1 MLGAFSPWGAKS
13 GESLQKTANLRG
25 KVFRMQL
32 RPSVE
37 RSEQAVKGPFEMNAA
52 NVDHAVI
59 IAAGS
64 GARFGKATHLCPK
77 PMLEVLGIPL
87 ILRTIYTA
95 QKAGIRN
102 FTVITGYHAEMLEA
116 FLRKQ
121 QFRKITVRCVRNDKW
136 QRPNG
141 LSALAAQ
148 GEVPERFVLLM
159 ADHLFEAEIL
169 RKLLTRPLL
178 PGHCRLAVDY
188 RVSNILDLEDAT
200 KVMVDAGHVTD
211 IGKQLQ
217 SYNAIDTGIFLCSTA
232 LFDALE
238 TSVARGRES
247 LSDGIRELARRGAM
261 EVEDCGSG
269 FWQDVD
275 NERDLEMG
283 ERRLLATLVS
293 KTDSWLT
300 RKINRQIS
308 LAVTRRLAWKRIK
321 PNQITVFNFA
331 LGLGGAA
338 CMLTGHYWGPVFGA
352 LLFLLSSILD
362 GCDGEIA
369 RLKFQQSRAGA
380 WLDVSTDNVTH
391 LALFLCMTIGLM
403 RASGSPLYALPGGLL
418 VVGALS
424 SFVLSI
430 VGHKALDRDQGP
442 IFSSSRLRDV
452 PQSEDHSR
460 LALWLDRLANRDFAY
475 LIVMLALLN
484 RLEWFLWI
492 AGLGAPVFGFLLY
505 RAIAGNNITKVA
517 NGAVQLRY

>member
-1 MLGAFSPWGAKS
+1 
-13 GESLQKTANLRG
+13 
-25 KVFRMQL
+25 MQHQL
-32 RPSVE
+32 SIE
-37 RSEQAVKGPFEMNAA
+37 RSDQTARKSSEMNLAK
-52 NVDHAVI
+52 VDHAVI

-77 PMLEVLGIPL
+77 PLLEVLGVPL

-95 QKAGIRN
+95 QKAGIRH
-102 FTVITGYHAEMLEA
+102 FTVITGYHADMLEA
-116 FLRKQ
+116 YLQKQ
-121 QFRKITVRCVRNDKW
+121 DFRKITVRCVRNDKW

-141 LSALAAQ
+141 LSALAAR
-148 GEVPERFVLLM
+148 GEVPEQFVLLM
-159 ADHLFEAEIL
+159 SDHIFEAQIL
-169 RKLLTRPLL
+169 RRLLGRPLA

-188 RVSNILDLEDAT
+188 RIANVVDLADAT
-200 KVMVDAGHVTD
+200 KVKVDDGHVAD

-217 SYNAIDTGIFLCSTA
+217 TYNAIDTGIFLCSGA

-238 TSVARGRES
+238 AGKARGRES
-247 LSDGIRELARRGAM
+247 LSDGIRELAKRGVM
-261 EVEDCGSG
+261 EVENCSDH

-275 NERDLEMG
+275 TERDLEVG
-283 ERRLLATLVS
+283 EKRLLATLVS

-300 RKINRQIS
+300 RKINRHLS
-308 LAVTRRLAWKRIK
+308 LAVTRRLAWKNIK

-338 CMLTGHYWGPVFGA
+338 CMLAGHYWASLLGS

-369 RLKFQQSRAGA
+369 RLKFQQTRVGA

-403 RASGSPLYALPGGLL
+403 QSSGSTLYVLPGGLL

-430 VGHKALDRDQGP
+430 IGHKLLDQDQGP
-442 IFSSSRLRDV
+442 IFSSSRLQDV
-452 PQSEDHSR
+452 SQSESRSR
-460 LALWLDRLANRDFAY
+460 LSLWLDRLANRDFAY
-475 LIVMLALLN
+475 LIVVMALFG

-492 AGLGAPVFGFLLY
+492 AGLGAPIFGILLY
-505 RAIAGNNITKVA
+505 RAITASNSLKVT
-517 NGAVQLRY
+517 NGALAVRS